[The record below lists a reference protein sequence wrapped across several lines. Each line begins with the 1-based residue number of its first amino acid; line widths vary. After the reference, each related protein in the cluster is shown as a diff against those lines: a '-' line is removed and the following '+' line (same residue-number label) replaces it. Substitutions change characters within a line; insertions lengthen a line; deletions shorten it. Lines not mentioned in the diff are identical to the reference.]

1 MQNTTQPSIPCNGL
15 LQFAT
20 NHPTTRPSKENFRF
34 EYKSDHNKP
43 SKMEVNRVFEKK
55 FHYRKPKENIWQL
68 PPPTEAFSEY
78 YKVDA
83 LQQLKPKLNNV
94 KCKLNNYTIED
105 WSLHTRRQDPSNEI
119 PWRLKN
125 ETQAEFVTI
134 AWCKFFECLH
144 AYPLV
149 KGSHLNSLHLCEL
162 PGAFIAALNHYMY
175 STYKAEEVEW
185 RWLSTT
191 LNPYYEGNPTSGMI
205 TDDRFMFHT
214 FDNWLMHDDFTGN
227 IINRNHIEQMQEHCK
242 RRLEDNVQLI
252 TADGSI
258 DCVDAPDCQEEVVAT
273 LHFAEITAALCILAD
288 GGCFVVKMFT
298 MFESTNVCKLFLLN
312 CVFEEVHEFKPATSK
327 RGNSEVYIICIGYR
341 KQTKYLPE
349 LLQLMK
355 ENVECANIFPLF
367 PKSYLPN
374 DFLLQHEIC
383 ARLFMNFQIEAIE
396 SNIQTY
402 EVKPTRR
409 QVNYKQLFR
418 TETANEFYARYKV
431 CKIAEQNKVL
441 YGHQTAEENC
451 KSAPFCR
458 GSYTEREMAKETT
471 IEQRI
476 FSFHRTINNLEKIL
490 DFHYDIQFQE
500 EYDTLK
506 KSTSELHIY
515 RGAPFTELHSSLFAH
530 PFVMQLHQNL
540 KEMLGRDPIY
550 IRKPN
555 WIADGEEIQLNN
567 LNMHGFSLLPREY
580 LLLLLDTIYEKQAR
594 RIVLSNVLFLTHL
607 SVSVLLSL
615 ALFVFGHLSISTG
628 PEFQIELLAKC
639 DKYTEDQISTLK
651 MIRELLAEDASVL
664 CIMPIEKLHRNKFAN
679 TLMAYNNQLL
689 MKNFK
694 LVLNN

>member
-1 MQNTTQPSIPCNGL
+1 
-15 LQFAT
+15 
-20 NHPTTRPSKENFRF
+20 
-34 EYKSDHNKP
+34 
-43 SKMEVNRVFEKK
+43 MEVNRVFEKK
-55 FHYRKPKENIWQL
+55 FHYQKPKENTWKL
-68 PPPTEAFSEY
+68 PPPTKAFSEY
-78 YKVDA
+78 YQIDT
-83 LQQLKPKLNNV
+83 LQELKPKLNDV
-94 KCKLNNYTIED
+94 KCKLNNYTIEN

-125 ETQAEFVTI
+125 ETKAEFVTI

-144 AYPLV
+144 SYPLV
-149 KGSHLNSLHLCEL
+149 KDAHLNSLHLCEL

-175 STYKAEEVEW
+175 STYKREEVQW

-205 TDDRFMFHT
+205 SDDRFMFHT

-227 IINRNHIEQMQEHCK
+227 IINRSHIEQMQEHCK
-242 RRLEDNVQLI
+242 KRLEDNVQLI

-273 LHFAEITAALCILAD
+273 LHFAEITAALSILAE

-312 CVFEEVHEFKPATSK
+312 CIFEEVHVFKPATSK

-341 KQTKYLPE
+341 KHTENLPE
-349 LLQLMK
+349 ILQLMK

-409 QVNYKQLFR
+409 QVIYKQHFR

-431 CKIAEQNKVL
+431 CGIAEQDKVL
-441 YGHQTAEENC
+441 YEHQTTEENC

-471 IEQRI
+471 MEERI
-476 FSFHRTINNLEKIL
+476 FALHRTINNLEKIL
-490 DFHYDIQFQE
+490 DFNCNIEFQE
-500 EYDTLK
+500 EYNTSQT
-506 KSTSELHIY
+506 STPELHIY
-515 RGAPFTELHSSLFAH
+515 KGAPFTELHSSIFAH
-530 PFVMQLHQNL
+530 PYVMQLHQKL
-540 KEMLGRDPIY
+540 KEVLSRDPCY
-550 IRKPN
+550 MMKPKC
-555 WIADGEEIQLNN
+555 IAEQDEIQLNN
-567 LNMHGFSLLPREY
+567 LNMNGYSLLPREFFIQ
-580 LLLLLDTIYEKQAR
+580 LLDTIYEKQSR
-594 RIVLSNVLFLTHL
+594 KIVLSNVLFLTHL
-607 SVSVLLSL
+607 SVSVLYSL
-615 ALFVFGHLSISTG
+615 ALYIFGHLTIYTE
-628 PEFQIELLAKC
+628 PNFQIELFAKC
-639 DKYTEDQISTLK
+639 DKYTQQQMSTLK
-651 MIRELLAEDASVL
+651 MIRNLLAEDSNAL
-664 CIMPIEKLHRNKFAN
+664 CIMPIGKLHRNKFAN
-679 TLMAYNNQLL
+679 TLMDYNNQLL

-694 LVLNN
+694 LALNN

>member
-1 MQNTTQPSIPCNGL
+1 MENTTQRLIPRSGL
-15 LQFAT
+15 LQVAT
-20 NHPTTRPSKENFRF
+20 NYNRPSKEHFRY
-34 EYKSDHNKP
+34 ESRSDNNKP

-55 FHYRKPKENIWQL
+55 FHYQKPKENTWQL
-68 PPPTEAFSEY
+68 PSPNEAFSEY
-78 YKVDA
+78 YQFDT
-83 LQQLKPKLNNV
+83 LQQLKPKLNDV

-125 ETQAEFVTI
+125 ETKAEFVTV
-134 AWCKFFECLH
+134 AWCKLFECLH

-149 KGSHLNSLHLCEL
+149 KGPHLNSLHLCEL

-175 STYKAEEVEW
+175 STYKKEEVEW

-227 IINRNHIEQMQEHCK
+227 IINRNHIEQMQEHCRK
-242 RRLEDNVQLI
+242 RLEDNVQLI

-273 LHFAEITAALCILAD
+273 LHFAELTAALCILAD

-312 CVFEEVHEFKPATSK
+312 CVFEEVHVFKPATSK
-327 RGNSEVYIICIGYR
+327 RGNSEIYIICIGYR

-355 ENVECANIFPLF
+355 ENVGCANILPLF
-367 PKSYLPN
+367 PRSYLPN
-374 DFLLQHEIC
+374 DFFLQHEIC

-396 SNIQTY
+396 ANIQTY

-409 QVNYKQLFR
+409 QVIYKQHFR

-431 CKIAEQNKVL
+431 CSIAEQNKVL
-441 YGHQTAEENC
+441 YGHQATEENC

-471 IEQRI
+471 MEERI
-476 FSFHRTINNLEKIL
+476 FSFHRYINNLEKIL
-490 DFHYDIQFQE
+490 DFNYDIQFQD
-500 EYDTLK
+500 EYDTSNT
-506 KSTSELHIY
+506 STPELHIY
-515 RGAPFTELHSSLFAH
+515 RGAPFTELLSSLFAH
-530 PFVMQLHQNL
+530 PYVMQLHQKL
-540 KEMLGRDPIY
+540 KDMLNRDPIY
-550 IRKPN
+550 MLKPN
-555 WIADGEEIQLNN
+555 CIADGEEIHLN
-567 LNMHGFSLLPREY
+567 LNMHGYSLLPREY
-580 LLLLLDTIYEKQAR
+580 FIRLLDTIYEKQTQR
-594 RIVLSNVLFLTHL
+594 LVLSNVVFLTHL

-628 PEFQIELLAKC
+628 SNFQIELLAKC
-639 DKYTEDQISTLK
+639 DKYTQDQMSTLK
-651 MIRELLAEDASVL
+651 RIRDLLTEDANVL
-664 CIMPIEKLHRNKFAN
+664 GIMPIEKLHRNKFAN

-694 LVLNN
+694 LALDN

>member
-1 MQNTTQPSIPCNGL
+1 MDNTTQRLIPRSGL
-15 LQFAT
+15 LQAAT
-20 NHPTTRPSKENFRF
+20 NYNRSSSEQFSF
-34 EYKSDHNKP
+34 AYKSDTGNKP

-55 FHYRKPKENIWQL
+55 FHYQKPKENTWKL
-68 PPPTEAFSEY
+68 PPPTKAFSEY
-78 YKVDA
+78 YQIDT
-83 LQQLKPKLNNV
+83 LQELKPKLNDV
-94 KCKLNNYTIED
+94 KCKLNNYTIEN

-125 ETQAEFVTI
+125 ETKAEFVTI

-144 AYPLV
+144 SYPLV
-149 KGSHLNSLHLCEL
+149 KGAHLNSLHLCEL

-175 STYKAEEVEW
+175 STYKREEVQW

-205 TDDRFMFHT
+205 SDDRFMFHT

-227 IINRNHIEQMQEHCK
+227 IINRSHIEQMQQHCK
-242 RRLEDNVQLI
+242 QRLEDNVQLI

-273 LHFAEITAALCILAD
+273 LHFAEITAALSILAE

-312 CVFEEVHEFKPATSK
+312 CIFEEVHVFKPATSK

-341 KQTKYLPE
+341 KHTENLPE
-349 LLQLMK
+349 ILQLMK

-409 QVNYKQLFR
+409 QVIYKQHFR

-431 CKIAEQNKVL
+431 CGIAEQDKVL
-441 YGHQTAEENC
+441 YEHQTTEENC

-471 IEQRI
+471 MEERI
-476 FSFHRTINNLEKIL
+476 FALHRTINNLEKIL
-490 DFHYDIQFQE
+490 DFNCNIEFQE
-500 EYDTLK
+500 EYNTSQT
-506 KSTSELHIY
+506 STPELHIY
-515 RGAPFTELHSSLFAH
+515 KGAPFTELHSSLFAH
-530 PFVMQLHQNL
+530 PYVMQLHQKL
-540 KEMLGRDPIY
+540 KEVLSRDPCY
-550 IRKPN
+550 MMKPKC
-555 WIADGEEIQLNN
+555 IAEQDEIQLNN
-567 LNMHGFSLLPREY
+567 LNMNGYSLLPREFFIQ
-580 LLLLLDTIYEKQAR
+580 LLDTIYEKQSR
-594 RIVLSNVLFLTHL
+594 KIVLSNVLFLTHL
-607 SVSVLLSL
+607 SVSVLYSL
-615 ALFVFGHLSISTG
+615 ALYIFGHLTIST
-628 PEFQIELLAKC
+628 ELNFQIELFAKC
-639 DKYTEDQISTLK
+639 DKYTQQQMSTLK
-651 MIRELLAEDASVL
+651 MIRNLLAEDSNAL
-664 CIMPIEKLHRNKFAN
+664 CIMPIGKLHRNKFAN
-679 TLMAYNNQLL
+679 TLMDYNNQLL

-694 LVLNN
+694 LALNN